1 MSQRRAFTIIELIV
15 VIAIITALAAI
26 LLPAIKKARE
36 QAHQTQCESN
46 LRQLTVAYMMFAQE
60 NHDAFL
66 SPDASNAQAGFPA
79 NNSDGQVI
87 LPLFKYAPATSVF
100 HCPNDDRPGA
110 LSYSIN
116 EYVAGTWPTYLRHIM
131 RSSEVTNGTRIFLF
145 IEEQNLNPKSPNY
158 SGGFSLTLYPSPIW
172 LRHFPAIL
180 HGQGTCIS
188 FLDGH
193 VDYYPWSDPR
203 TPTLPILA
211 KTVQFPSTPG
221 NIDLAHLQALGG
233 DPAAPYP

>member
-1 MSQRRAFTIIELIV
+1 MSQRRAFSIIELII
-15 VIAIITALAAI
+15 VIAIIGFLAAL
-26 LLPAIKKARE
+26 LLPAVKKARE
-36 QAHQTQCESN
+36 QAHQTQCASN
-46 LRQLTVAYMMFAQE
+46 LRQLTVAYMTYAQD

-87 LPLFKYAPATSVF
+87 IPLFNYAPMTSVF

-116 EYVAGTWPTYLRHIM
+116 EYVAGTWPTYLRHIL
-131 RSSEVTNGTRIFLF
+131 RSTEVTNGSRIFLF
-145 IEEQNLNPKSPNY
+145 IEEQNLNPKLTNN
-158 SGGFSLTLYPSPIW
+158 SGAFTLTPYPSSIW

-180 HGQGTCIS
+180 HGSGTCLS

-193 VDYYPWSDPR
+193 VDYYTWSDLR
-203 TPTLPILA
+203 TPTLPVLA

-233 DPAAPYP
+233 DTAAPYP